1 MQICTHG
8 CKFSLQVQLDIQ
20 LYVRVHDLLSLGFC
34 ALHVA
39 FLSMLSHTLC
49 VSECI
54 DIYGI

>member
-1 MQICTHG
+1 MVASFRYRYSWISSYM
-8 CKFSLQVQLDIQ
+8 FA
-20 LYVRVHDLLSLGFC
+20 YDLLSLGFC